1 MTGAGPATQQPEARR
16 PDEWL
21 PEARPTVTR
30 LNALRGTLAAALATA
45 CLCVA
50 NIAAASMIRD
60 AEIEAGLTAMLAPL
74 EQAAGYAPG
83 SIDLRVILNQEY
95 NAFVAA
101 KRMIFMHSG
110 LLIEASS
117 ELEVIG
123 VMAHELGH
131 IKEGHVQR
139 TDDEIKQASGAAAL
153 ATAAAIAVA
162 AGGQGGAAAG
172 VLIGGNDQATRGYL
186 ASRRRAESIADEI
199 SLQLLE
205 KTGQSAVGLRDLMQ
219 RMVRQRSIPESRQS
233 AYYSTHPGAADRLQ
247 TFQDHVSRSPHSDS
261 PAAPDIKALFERIR
275 AKIIAWTDSPQ
286 RVHAMAD
293 EIAPNAP
300 VASYVRA
307 IAEYRRGELNAAV
320 QRLDRLVARHPEDP
334 YFHEFRGDVLFA
346 LAKPQEAAAAYR
358 RSLSL
363 RPESALIQIN
373 LGRALIASG
382 GEPELREAV
391 AALEA
396 ALTWEGNW
404 AFVYRQYGIAL
415 GRSGRIAE
423 ADLALADEAILLGD
437 GVRASRLA
445 RRVLDLETVDPVL
458 RNRASDIVFRYGQ
471 DRQQ

>member
-1 MTGAGPATQQPEARR
+1 MTGASPGN
-16 PDEWL
+16 
-21 PEARPTVTR
+21 R
-30 LNALRGTLAAALATA
+30 LNALRGILAAAVTAAVLCLATLA
-45 CLCVA
+45 S
-50 NIAAASMIRD
+50 ASMIRD
-60 AEIEAGLTAMLAPL
+60 TEIEAGLVAMLAPL

-83 SIDLRVILNQEY
+83 SIDMRVILNQEY

-139 TDDEIKQASGAAAL
+139 TDDELKQASGAAAL

-199 SLQLLE
+199 SLRLLE
-205 KTGQSAVGLRDLMQ
+205 DTGMSAVGLRDLMQ
-219 RMVRQRSIPESRQS
+219 RMARQRSIPESRQS
-233 AYYSTHPGAADRLQ
+233 TYYSTHPGAADRLQ
-247 TFQDHVSRSPHSDS
+247 TFQDHLNMSPHSDTPA
-261 PAAPDIKALFERIR
+261 PAAVTKLFERIR
-275 AKIIAWTDSPQ
+275 AKIIAWTESPQ
-286 RVHAMAD
+286 RVHAIAD
-293 EIAPNAP
+293 DIAPDGSIAI
-300 VASYVRA
+300 YMKA
-307 IAEYRRGELNAAV
+307 IAEFRRGDLNNAAD
-320 QRLDRLVARHPEDP
+320 RLDELVARHPEDP

-346 LAKPQEAAAAYR
+346 MARPTDAANAYR
-358 RSLSL
+358 TALEL
-363 RPESALIQIN
+363 RPGSALIQIN

-382 GEPELREAV
+382 GPADLEEAV
-391 AALEA
+391 AVLEA
-396 ALTWEGNW
+396 ARAFEGEW
-404 AFVYRQYGIAL
+404 AFVHRQYGIAL

-437 GVRASRLA
+437 GTRAATLA
-445 RRVLDLETVDPVL
+445 RRVLKMETADQVL
-458 RNRASDIVFRYGQ
+458 RSRASDIVFRYSQ
-471 DRQQ
+471 DRQ

>member
-1 MTGAGPATQQPEARR
+1 MTGAAYGNR
-16 PDEWL
+16 P
-21 PEARPTVTR
+21 
-30 LNALRGTLAAALATA
+30 NALRAAVAAAITAA
-45 CLCVA
+45 CLCLA
-50 NIAAASMIRD
+50 NIASASMIRD
-60 AEIEAGLTAMLAPL
+60 TEIEAGLAAMLAPL

-83 SIDLRVILNQEY
+83 SIDIRVILNPEY

-101 KRMIFMHSG
+101 KRMIFMYSG
-110 LLIEASS
+110 LLTEASS
-117 ELEVIG
+117 VLEVIG

-199 SLQLLE
+199 SLRLLE
-205 KTGQSAVGLRDLMQ
+205 DTGMSAVGLRDLMQ

-247 TFQDHVSRSPHSDS
+247 TFQDHLNRSPHSDR
-261 PAAPDIKALFERIR
+261 PAPADVAAPFERLR
-275 AKIIAWTDSPQ
+275 AKIIAWTESPQ

-293 EIAPNAP
+293 DTAPDGSIAN
-300 VASYVRA
+300 YMKA
-307 IAEYRRGELNAAV
+307 IADFRRGNLNAAA
-320 QRLDRLVARHPEDP
+320 DRMDQLVARHPDDP

-346 LAKPQEAAAAYR
+346 LARPMDAAAAYR
-358 RSLSL
+358 TALFL
-363 RPESALIQIN
+363 RPGSALIQIN

-382 GEPELREAV
+382 RSADLSEAV
-391 AALEA
+391 AALEGA
-396 ALTWEGNW
+396 RALESEW
-404 AFVYRQYGIAL
+404 AFAHRQYGIAL

-437 GVRASRLA
+437 GPRATRLA
-445 RRVLDLETVDPVL
+445 RRVLKMETVDPVL
-458 RNRASDIVFRYGQ
+458 RNRAGDIVFRYSR
-471 DRQQ
+471 DRQ